1 MVGMPVIRPYR
12 KEDFDAVYD
21 ICIRT
26 GYLGSDARPHYED
39 PTILPEIFAAPY
51 VILEPEVCFV
61 VADGDDAVGYIV
73 ATPDT
78 PAFVRR
84 FREQWLP
91 LVADRYPAFDGE
103 PSNLDE
109 LMRKLLHWPERMLIS
124 EMAPYPAHL
133 HIDLL
138 PAYQGQGFGGRLIRT
153 LRDKLAE
160 IGVPGL
166 HLTMARDNDNAYKFY
181 HRIGFE
187 QIAVAG
193 ESPASAT
200 FAMRTGA

>member
-1 MVGMPVIRPYR
+1 MPVIRPYR

-26 GYLGSDARPHYED
+26 GYLGTDARPHYAD
-39 PTILPEIFAAPY
+39 PAILSEIFAAPY
-51 VILEPEVCFV
+51 VVLEPEVCFV

-73 ATPDT
+73 ATSDT
-78 PAFVRR
+78 PQFVRR
-84 FREQWLP
+84 FREEWLP

-103 PSNLDE
+103 PSDLDE
-109 LMRKLLHWPERMLIS
+109 LMRKLLHWPERMLVA

-153 LRDKLAE
+153 LRDRLAAM
-160 IGVPGL
+160 GVPGL
-166 HLTMARDNDNAYKFY
+166 HLNMVKENDNAYRFY
-181 HRIGFE
+181 QHLGFE
-187 QIAVAG
+187 QIPVAG
-193 ESPASAT
+193 ESPDIVT
-200 FAMRTGA
+200 FAMKTGA